1 MEEALHSQSQP
12 SRCLRGAC
20 MLPPAVHVQ
29 LIKLSVDKVILD
41 YKSSYKRSPAEGLI
55 LMCISSAGL
64 VVTVVLV
71 V

>member
-1 MEEALHSQSQP
+1 MEEVLQSQSQP
-12 SRCLRGAC
+12 SRCLREAC
-20 MLPPAVHVQ
+20 ILPPTVHVQ
-29 LIKLSVDKVILD
+29 LIKLSVVILD

-64 VVTVVLV
+64 VVTVILV